1 MSEIIK
7 EEKIFN
13 KNIIE
18 LFNINKEL
26 AKLKQRFLKKKKLK
40 LRLRFSAY

>member
-7 EEKIFN
+7 EEKRFN

-26 AKLKQRFLKKKKLK
+26 AKLKQRFLKKKKNLN
-40 LRLRFSAY
+40 